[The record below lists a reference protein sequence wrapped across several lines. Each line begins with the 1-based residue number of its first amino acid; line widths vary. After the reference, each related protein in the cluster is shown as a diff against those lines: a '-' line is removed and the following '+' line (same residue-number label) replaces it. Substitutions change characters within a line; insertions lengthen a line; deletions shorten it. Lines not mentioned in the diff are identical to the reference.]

1 MAEVL
6 LLSYGTLQ
14 DPAVQ
19 KANFGRL
26 LQGTADSLVGFVRGE
41 IEITDPEVI
50 AESGLTHHPILRPG
64 GDPADMID
72 GTVFRITEDELAA
85 ADVYEADDYRR
96 IEVQLASG
104 LTAWVYIAA

>member
-6 LLSYGTLQ
+6 LFSYGTLQ

-19 KANFGRL
+19 QANFGRL
-26 LQGTADSLVGFVRGE
+26 LTGTADRLTGFVIGE

-50 AESGLTHHPILRPG
+50 AESGLTHHLILHPS
-64 GDPADMID
+64 GDPADIVD

-85 ADVYEADDYRR
+85 ADVYEAEDYRR
-96 IEVQLASG
+96 IEVSLASG
-104 LTAWVYIAA
+104 LVAWVYIAA

>member
-1 MAEVL
+1 VAEIL
-6 LLSYGTLQ
+6 LFSYGTLQ

-19 KANFGRL
+19 QANFGRL
-26 LQGTADSLVGFVRGE
+26 LTGTPDALTGFVLGE

-50 AESGLTHHPILRPG
+50 AESGLTHHLILHPDG
-64 GDPADMID
+64 SAADQIA
-72 GTVFRITEDELAA
+72 GTVFRITGDELAA
-85 ADVYEADDYRR
+85 ADLYEAGDYRR